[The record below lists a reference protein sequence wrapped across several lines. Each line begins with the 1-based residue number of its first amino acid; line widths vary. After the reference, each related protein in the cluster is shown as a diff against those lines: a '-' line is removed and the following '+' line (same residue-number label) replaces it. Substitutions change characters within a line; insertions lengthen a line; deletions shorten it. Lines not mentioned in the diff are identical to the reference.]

1 MVVVLTEQQCRYAM
15 DHGEFNSEI
24 LLSAPR
30 VAIVL
35 TQSWCPQWM
44 RMRTYLQNVESLVH
58 SENHLNTMIF
68 YLEYDTVPWFEA
80 FMEFKENIFNNRE
93 IPYVRYYKNGK
104 LTGESNYVSLEGF
117 VSRLR

>member
-1 MVVVLTEQQCRYAM
+1 
-15 DHGEFNSEI
+15 
-24 LLSAPR
+24 
-30 VAIVL
+30 
-35 TQSWCPQWM
+35 
-44 RMRTYLQNVESLVH
+44 
-58 SENHLNTMIF
+58 
-68 YLEYDTVPWFEA
+68 VPWFEA